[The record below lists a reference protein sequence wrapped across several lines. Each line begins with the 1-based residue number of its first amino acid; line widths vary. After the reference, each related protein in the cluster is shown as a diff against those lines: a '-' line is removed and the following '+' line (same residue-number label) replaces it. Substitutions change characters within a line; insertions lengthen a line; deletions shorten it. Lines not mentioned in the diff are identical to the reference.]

1 MQDPLYRLGRR
12 GFLQAS
18 AAGVVAAGLPA
29 LSRTASADPGTGRA
43 KTVLFVHMSGGL
55 RGPKPGVGSRD
66 FAPLFHDVHLHPQI
80 PPPQA
85 VQPSSLVL
93 GIRELWVV
101 CCVRPAY
108 D

>member
-1 MQDPLYRLGRR
+1 MNQ
-12 GFLQAS
+12 
-18 AAGVVAAGLPA
+18 
-29 LSRTASADPGTGRA
+29 
-43 KTVLFVHMSGGL
+43 
-55 RGPKPGVGSRD
+55 GPKPGVGSRD

-80 PPPQA
+80 TPPQA

-101 CCVRPAY
+101 RCVRPAY

>member
-1 MQDPLYRLGRR
+1 MN
-12 GFLQAS
+12 
-18 AAGVVAAGLPA
+18 
-29 LSRTASADPGTGRA
+29 
-43 KTVLFVHMSGGL
+43 

-80 PPPQA
+80 APPQA

-101 CCVRPAY
+101 RCLRPAY
-108 D
+108 DWWLSLRCRRSVAYTGANQ